1 MAIVLRRDQAK
12 AVGTFVEGLALRKG
26 DDAKLRIRDGILSA
40 NVKRVDGTAHSL
52 TLMLGGAFEQVT
64 TFDATAI
71 TPAKRAKIVKQLYR
85 KGHRQVEIAGL
96 LGVSQATVSLD
107 LKR

>member
-1 MAIVLRRDQAK
+1 MAIVVRRDQSK
-12 AVGTFVEGLALRKG
+12 TVGTFVEGLALRKG
-26 DDAKLRIRDGILSA
+26 DDAKLRIRDGVLTA
-40 NVKRVDGTAHSL
+40 NVKRADGTAHSL
-52 TLMLGGAFEQVT
+52 TLMLDGAFEQVT

-71 TPAKRAKIVKQLYR
+71 SPPKRAKLVKQLYR
-85 KGHRQVEIAGL
+85 KGHRQVEIASM